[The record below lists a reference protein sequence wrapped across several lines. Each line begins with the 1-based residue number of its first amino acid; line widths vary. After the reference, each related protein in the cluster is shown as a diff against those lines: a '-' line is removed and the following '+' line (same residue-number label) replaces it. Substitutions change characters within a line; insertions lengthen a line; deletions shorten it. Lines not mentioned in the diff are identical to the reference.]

1 MKIAAAY
8 IRVSTD
14 DQVEL
19 SPGSQLKKIREYAN
33 KNGYTVPDEFVYK
46 DEGISGRNA
55 CKRPEFNRMI
65 GTAKS
70 KPKPFDAILL
80 WKFSRFAR
88 NREDSIVY
96 KSMLRKQ
103 CGIDVI
109 SISESLGDDKM
120 SILIEALI
128 EAMDEYYSINLA
140 EEVRRG
146 MMEKISRGGL
156 VSSAPL
162 GYKVVDGELQIDET
176 SSETVKYIFDSYLAG
191 NTILGIAQELNERG
205 IRTRSGGAF
214 ENRTIKYILQNPS
227 YIGKH
232 RWCPNGS
239 QGSKSHYRSGSET
252 LIYDG
257 RHLPLISQ
265 YDFDKAQKRLSLNK
279 SYARETSK
287 HENALRG
294 LIKCHSCKSTMSL
307 LVNKGVK
314 YLQCTGYTHGKCK
327 TSHSVKYNYVY
338 DSIINS
344 LQNNDIVHISKHIVQ
359 KNYKEK
365 NKEINKQIEKERL
378 KLSRC
383 KEAYLAGVDTLLEYK
398 ENKEQIENRIADLY
412 SSIQRYDVIKQA
424 KTIRQ
429 NILTYMPQLLGTDI
443 SLSDKNAILKSI
455 IDKVIY
461 DNTTKRL
468 HLFFCCT
475 Q

>member
-1 MKIAAAY
+1 MKTAAAY

-19 SPGSQLKKIREYAN
+19 SPKSQLKKIKEYAN
-33 KNGYTVPDEFVYK
+33 KNGYELPDKYVYK

-55 CKRPEFNRMI
+55 SKRPEFNRMI
-65 GTAKS
+65 GTAKIR
-70 KPKPFDAILL
+70 PKPFDAILL

-162 GYKVVDGELQIDET
+162 GYKVVNGELQIDET
-176 SSETVKYIFDSYLAG
+176 TYNTVKYIFDSYLAG
-191 NTILGIAQELNERG
+191 NTMLGIATDLNEKG
-205 IRTRSGGAF
+205 VRTKSGGTF
-214 ENRTIKYILQNPS
+214 ENRVIKYILQNPT

-232 RWCPNGS
+232 RWCPDGS
-239 QGSKSHYRSGSET
+239 QGSKSHYRNNSDTIIYNGSHE
-252 LIYDG
+252 
-257 RHLPLISQ
+257 PLISEEDYNKVQ
-265 YDFDKAQKRLSLNK
+265 QRLSLNK
-279 SYARETSK
+279 CYARETSK

-294 LIKCHSCKSTMSL
+294 LVKCHSCKRTMSL

-327 TSHSVKYNYVY
+327 ISHSVKYDYVY
-338 DSIINS
+338 ESVIDSLRNV
-344 LQNNDIVHISKHIVQ
+344 DIVHISKHIVQ
-359 KNYKEK
+359 NS
-365 NKEINKQIEKERL
+365 NQNRNREINRQIEKEKL
-378 KLSRC
+378 KLTRC
-383 KEAYLAGVDTLLEYK
+383 KEAYQAGVDTLLEYK
-398 ENKEQIENRIADLY
+398 ENKERIERRITKL
-412 SSIQRYDVIKQA
+412 SSNIKQNDILTQA
-424 KTIRQ
+424 KIIRQ
-429 NILTYMPQLLGTDI
+429 NILTIIPQLLGNDV
-443 SLSDKNAILKSI
+443 SLTDKNAILKSI
-455 IDKVIY
+455 VDEVVY

-468 HLFFCCT
+468 HLFFCST